1 MKTTERK
8 TIGSVEE
15 FKQFIEEYQNK
26 TDYIFRG
33 QANADW
39 NIVSS
44 AYRFI
49 KEAYPSLKIT
59 NEILVSYEQRIPEY
73 VEKDYPKV
81 YEGVNESLSKLLCI
95 LQHMGGK
102 TTYVDFSK
110 SFMVASYFA
119 CEQYKDKDGMIFICK
134 KTADGKV
141 CNLKG
146 TPLGE
151 VIEISKEEIEL
162 LNYPAAT
169 SRMQAQRSCFLK
181 IQKDTTEESL
191 LSHEDIS
198 GKKDDEKGEDGC
210 ILIPKN
216 VKDEILEYLN
226 KERIYRQTIYPDIYD
241 FISHQNSY
249 NEYAHDFSKSILR
262 GVSQTI
268 KDGCI
273 KRVSNALMTI
283 DYLIKNQRLGTEELM
298 RCDYLRVLGL
308 QCEQKF
314 THALNI
320 LAQMKETYK
329 EELQKGYHIFKPYDN
344 DNKEPMKSDDYDPI
358 PQLFIISFEQ
368 AKCYMGLKDYDKS
381 EICFEKT
388 EKIIKTIQENNYN
401 SNSAYSPG
409 VCIDDF
415 WKCYAKALVR
425 KEKNNLA
432 YAKELLAHVI
442 NSETDKAEL
451 YVIAEEWDNAIDK
464 LKTITEEREDDDY
477 ACNLLGNCYMALA
490 KSGSN
495 RYIEKAIKYYDKALR
510 IIDNRSTEMNVSR
523 YIPNTESHD
532 HYYKLA
538 IAYKEKGDF
547 AKSAENYIII
557 AKNPYENEDAM
568 HDLAYMRYK
577 EGIYHKLEVSFEQI
591 FQDFASAITQSRM
604 EKCAKNF
611 NDLGCFLFDIYK
623 QHTSDGLSE
632 YKNALPK
639 LSPVWQQQDGYPL
652 KIKVLLDTLPEIA
665 KDETWNNLLKMSER
679 MFEIANYLHDND
691 AFANKK
697 LGDIHF
703 TQYTLSANYEEKQG
717 LGKKALTAYSL
728 AKCFYLSENKR
739 CAEIEQNIELLNK
752 TLTFKIEEVNDE
764 K

>member
-1 MKTTERK
+1 MHKIMKTVK
-8 TIGSVEE
+8 SVEE
-15 FKQFIEEYQNK
+15 FKQLIEKYQDK
-26 TDYIFRG
+26 TNYIFRG

-39 NIVSS
+39 NIVPS

-49 KEAYPSLKIT
+49 KKAYPSLKIT
-59 NEILVSYEQRIPEY
+59 NEILAAYEQRIPEY
-73 VEKDYPKV
+73 VEKDYPGV
-81 YEGVNESLSKLLCI
+81 YEGMNGSLSKLLCI

-102 TTYVDFSK
+102 TTYVDFSN
-110 SFMVASYFA
+110 SFKVASYFA
-119 CEQYKDKDGMIFICK
+119 CEQYEDRDGMIFICK
-134 KTADGKV
+134 KAADGKIYS
-141 CNLKG
+141 LAEK
-146 TPLGE
+146 TLGDG
-151 VIEISKEEIEL
+151 IEISQEEIEL
-162 LNYPAAT
+162 LNYSAAT
-169 SRMQAQRSCFLK
+169 NRMLKQQSCFLK
-181 IQKDTTEESL
+181 IQRDTTEESL
-191 LSHEDIS
+191 LSQEDI
-198 GKKDDEKGEDGC
+198 GVDGC
-210 ILIPKN
+210 ILISKN
-216 VKDEILEYLN
+216 VKREILEYLFDN
-226 KERIYRQTIYPDIYD
+226 EGICRQKIYPDIYD
-241 FISHQNSY
+241 FISHQNLY

-314 THALNI
+314 TDALNI

-329 EELQKGYHIFKPYDN
+329 EELQEGYHIFKPYDN
-344 DNKEPMKSDDYDPI
+344 DNEEPKESDDYDPI

-381 EICFEKT
+381 ERCFEET
-388 EKIIKTIQENNYN
+388 EQTIEAIQGNNYN
-401 SNSAYSPG
+401 PNSAYSPG
-409 VCIDDF
+409 VCINDF

-432 YAKELLAHVI
+432 YAKELLAHVR

-490 KSGSN
+490 KSGSS
-495 RYIEKAIKYYDKALR
+495 RYIEKAIKCYDKALE
-510 IIDNRSTEMNVSR
+510 IIDNRLAEMNVSR

-547 AKSAENYIII
+547 ANSAENYSKI
-557 AKNPYENEDAM
+557 AKKPYENEDAM

-577 EGIYHKLEVSFEQI
+577 GVIHHKLEVSFEQI

-632 YKNALPK
+632 YKKALPK

-665 KDETWNNLLKMSER
+665 KAETWNNLLKMSER
-679 MFEIANYLHDND
+679 MFEIANDLHDND

-697 LGDIHF
+697 LGDIYF
-703 TQYTLSANYEEKQG
+703 TQYTLSANYEEKQE
-717 LGKKALTAYSL
+717 LGKKALIAYSL

-739 CAEIEQNIELLNK
+739 CAEIEQNIESLNK
-752 TLTFKIEEVNDE
+752 TLTIKIEEVNDE

>member
-1 MKTTERK
+1 ME
-8 TIGSVEE
+8 TIKSIEE
-15 FKQFIEEYQNK
+15 FEQLIEKYQDK
-26 TDYIFRG
+26 TGYIFRG
-33 QANADW
+33 QANSDW
-39 NIVSS
+39 NIVPS

-59 NEILVSYEQRIPEY
+59 NEILTAYEQRIPEY
-73 VEKDYPKV
+73 VKKDYPRV
-81 YEGVNESLSKLLCI
+81 YEGVNGSLSKLLCI

-102 TTYVDFSK
+102 TTYVDFSNSIK
-110 SFMVASYFA
+110 VASYFA
-119 CEQYKDKDGMIFICK
+119 CEQYEDKDGIIFICK
-134 KTADGKV
+134 KAADNRV
-141 CNLKG
+141 CNLKE
-146 TPLGE
+146 TPIGE
-151 VIEISKEEIEL
+151 VIEISEKEIEL
-162 LNYPAAT
+162 LNYPAAIN
-169 SRMQAQRSCFLK
+169 RVQVQQSCFLK
-181 IQKDTTEESL
+181 IKKETTEESL
-191 LSHEDIS
+191 LSRKDI
-198 GKKDDEKGEDGC
+198 GVEGC
-210 ILIPKN
+210 ILISKN
-216 VKDEILEYLN
+216 VKNEILKYLFDN
-226 KERIYRQTIYPDIYD
+226 ERICRQRIYPDIYD
-241 FISHQNSY
+241 FISHQSSY

-273 KRVSNALMTI
+273 KKVSNALVTI

-320 LAQMKETYK
+320 LAQMKEKYK
-329 EELQKGYHIFKPYDN
+329 EVLQNGYHIFEPYDN
-344 DNKEPMKSDDYDPI
+344 KEQNKSDDYDPI

-381 EICFEKT
+381 ERCFEET
-388 EKIIKTIQENNYN
+388 EQTIELIKENNHN
-401 SNSAYSPG
+401 PNSAYSPG
-409 VCIDDF
+409 VCINDF

-432 YAKELLAHVI
+432 YAKELLDKVR

-464 LKTITEEREDDDY
+464 LKAITKKREDDDY

-495 RYIEKAIKYYDKALR
+495 RYIEKAIKCYNKALE
-510 IIDNRSTEMNVSR
+510 IIDNRSTETNVSR

-538 IAYKEKGDF
+538 IAYKEKGEF
-547 AKSAENYIII
+547 EKSAENYSKI
-557 AKNPYENEDAM
+557 AKEPYENEDAM

-577 EGIYHKLEVSFEQI
+577 GVTHHKLEIPFEQI
-591 FQDFASAITQSRM
+591 FEDFASAITRSRM
-604 EKCAKNF
+604 EKRAKNF
-611 NDLGCFLFDIYK
+611 NDLGCFLFEIYK
-623 QHTSDGLSE
+623 QHTSDGLSK
-632 YKNALPK
+632 YKKALFQLNPI
-639 LSPVWQQQDGYPL
+639 WQQQDGYPL

-665 KDETWNNLLKMSER
+665 KVETWDNLLRMSER

-697 LGDIHF
+697 LGDIYF
-703 TQYTLSANYEEKQG
+703 TQYKLSTNYEEKQE
-717 LGKKALTAYSL
+717 LGKKAFIVYSL

-739 CAEIEQNIELLNK
+739 CAEIEQNIEQLNK
-752 TLTFKIEEVNDE
+752 TLTYNIQEVNDE

>member
-1 MKTTERK
+1 ME
-8 TIGSVEE
+8 TIKNIEE
-15 FKQFIEEYQNK
+15 FKQLIKKYQDE
-26 TDYIFRG
+26 TGYIFRG
-33 QANADW
+33 QANSDW

-59 NEILVSYEQRIPEY
+59 NEILTAYEQRIPEY
-73 VEKDYPKV
+73 VKNDYPEV
-81 YEGVNESLSKLLCI
+81 YEGVNGSLSKLLCI

-102 TTYVDFSK
+102 TTYVDFSNSIK
-110 SFMVASYFA
+110 VASYFA
-119 CEQYKDKDGMIFICK
+119 CEQYEDKDGMIFIGK
-134 KTADGKV
+134 KASDDRV
-141 CNLKG
+141 CNLKE
-146 TPLGE
+146 TPIGE
-151 VIEISKEEIEL
+151 VIEISEKEIEHL
-162 LNYPAAT
+162 KYSAAT
-169 SRMQAQRSCFLK
+169 NRMKVQQSCFLK
-181 IQKDTTEESL
+181 IKKKTGEECL
-191 LSHEDIS
+191 LWQEDFNN
-198 GKKDDEKGEDGC
+198 KDDEDKDGR
-210 ILIPKN
+210 ILISKD
-216 VKDEILEYLN
+216 VKQEILAYLS
-226 KERIYRQTIYPDIYD
+226 KEGICRQTIYPDIYD
-241 FISHQNSY
+241 FISHQSAY

-273 KRVSNALMTI
+273 KKVSNALVTI
-283 DYLIKNQRLGTEELM
+283 DYLIRNQRLGTEELM

-320 LAQMKETYK
+320 LAQMKEKYK
-329 EELQKGYHIFKPYDN
+329 EELQNGYHIFEPYDN
-344 DNKEPMKSDDYDPI
+344 EEQEKSDDYDPI

-381 EICFEKT
+381 ERCFEKT
-388 EKIIKTIQENNYN
+388 EQTIESIKENNRN
-401 SNSAYSPG
+401 PNSAYSPG
-409 VCIDDF
+409 VCINDF

-432 YAKELLAHVI
+432 YAKELLDRVR

-464 LKTITEEREDDDY
+464 LKAIKEREDDDY

-495 RYIEKAIKYYDKALR
+495 RYIEKAIKCYNKALE
-510 IIDNRSTEMNVSR
+510 IIDKRSTEMNVSR

-538 IAYKEKGDF
+538 IAYKEKGEF
-547 AKSAENYIII
+547 EKSAENYSKI
-557 AKNPYENEDAM
+557 AKEPYENEDAM

-577 EGIYHKLEVSFEQI
+577 GVIHHKLEIPFEQI
-591 FQDFASAITQSRM
+591 FKDFASAITQSRM
-604 EKCAKNF
+604 EKRAKNF
-611 NDLGCFLFDIYK
+611 NDLGCFLFEIYK
-623 QHTSDGLSE
+623 RHTSESLSE
-632 YKNALPK
+632 YKKALSQLAPI
-639 LSPVWQQQDGYPL
+639 WQQQDGYPL

-665 KDETWNNLLKMSER
+665 QAGVWDNVLKMSER

-697 LGDIHF
+697 LGDIYF
-703 TQYTLSANYEEKQG
+703 TQYKLSTNYEEKQE
-717 LGKKALTAYSL
+717 LGKKALIVYSL

-739 CAEIEQNIELLNK
+739 CVEIEQNIEQLNK
-752 TLTFKIEEVNDE
+752 VLTYNIKEVNDE